1 MAASNAGRPMTD
13 GPDAR
18 DGGRRKPDD
27 QAEQRLASRLR
38 GRVSSEL
45 NAQKDRVTDALDD
58 IASRV
63 RRAGEPLRDDP
74 YAPLGEYAE
83 GAASR
88 IEQLASDLREH
99 DVEELAHEVG
109 EFARRRPGVFVGASL
124 AAGILAARFLKSS
137 GEHDESREH
146 HDGDRNP
153 SMRRDPARVTE

>member
-88 IEQLASDLREH
+88 IEQFASEVRGR
-99 DVEELAHEVG
+99 DVEELAYEVG
-109 EFARRRPGVFVGASL
+109 EFARRRPAMFMGATL

-137 GEHDESREH
+137 QEGREPRDDRRRGRAAHRESVT
-146 HDGDRNP
+146 GD
-153 SMRRDPARVTE
+153 